1 VETDSLLRAP
11 KVATISSA
19 QPSQEV
25 LAAVTV
31 PPSSLPDLSENGP
44 AIVDISRF
52 RTIVEVSTLKVVNNL
67 DRQSGPSGDEYECE
81 LEPVWFA
88 ADLVEK
94 AQMGRFH
101 IRAYESRLVRARLVG
116 TLRLAK
122 RTLEE
127 MEAS

>member
-1 VETDSLLRAP
+1 M
-11 KVATISSA
+11 
-19 QPSQEV
+19 
-25 LAAVTV
+25 
-31 PPSSLPDLSENGP
+31 
-44 AIVDISRF
+44 
-52 RTIVEVSTLKVVNNL
+52 KVVNNL

-94 AQMGRFH
+94 VQMGRFH
-101 IRAYESRLVRARLVG
+101 IRAYESRLVRARRVG
-116 TLRLAK
+116 TLRSGK

>member
-1 VETDSLLRAP
+1 MTDSLLRAGQ
-11 KVATISSA
+11 VATISSA

-25 LAAVTV
+25 LASVTV
-31 PPSSLPDLSENGP
+31 PPSSLPDLGENGP

-52 RTIVEVSTLKVVNNL
+52 RTIVEVSALKVVNIL
-67 DRQSGPSGDEYECE
+67 DRQSGPSGDEYKCE

-88 ADLVEK
+88 ADLAEK

-101 IRAYESRLVRARLVG
+101 IRAYENGLVRARRVG
-116 TLRLAK
+116 TLRSGK